1 MLGELTAQR
10 GCKRRLLEEE
20 FETPKV
26 FEEFAEGE
34 EFPFVVELF
43 EVAVEF
49 KEVVEL
55 SDCVN
60 H

>member
-1 MLGELTAQR
+1 M
-10 GCKRRLLEEE
+10 
-20 FETPKV
+20 

-34 EFPFVVELF
+34 EFPFVEELF